1 MDTKQEFLFPESS
14 IFHPNRAKKLKFICV
29 LIACGLDLSSVG
41 ATIVLVSDIEKRFG
55 ISPTQGS
62 WALTAYVITFAGLI
76 ACFGRVGDIVG
87 SGMMMS
93 VFTVMFAIFSL
104 ICAVVPNFIAFAV
117 FRALQGVAGA
127 GIVPC
132 AYSLVNKM
140 FQGPN
145 LQRYFSILST
155 ILSGMVGVGFIIG
168 GAFGETAIG
177 YKSLFYFFFAASLA
191 CSVALSAL
199 VGYPEYL
206 TVRHLYR
213 ERFREVRKLDIV
225 GCLLFISGSFLL
237 VVGLTEGGESW
248 NQPAAYVPLV
258 ISILLLIAFF
268 FWNLG
273 YQKVLVILRPV
284 LTSKGYKYMESVNL
298 LMPKE
303 LMLAHNFIP
312 VMLVTFFL
320 FQGFMVV
327 MYVVVNYSATVED
340 NSTIVA
346 SIKNIPLVVG
356 MVLGN
361 SAIAIKQDL
370 FKPRNGLSVGCFIMI
385 LAGAFLIPI
394 KYVDS
399 NLFWKL
405 FLLAGFLTGLGGS
418 IYFSYMLSMAIGDAP
433 DEYKALAGGVV
444 QTSGQFGSEVALS
457 IIISVLGNQS
467 QNKANLRDR
476 FQNASYVT
484 IAASTIAFLIS
495 VFFVKKPLDAQNDEE
510 QQLPQGSQAS
520 VSTTSAS
527 TSSNPENGVEL
538 CHVECQQNYEKEEKK
553 EREGE
558 LRQ

>member
-177 YKSLFYFFFAASLA
+177 YK
-191 CSVALSAL
+191 
-199 VGYPEYL
+199 
-206 TVRHLYR
+206 
-213 ERFREVRKLDIV
+213 EVRKLDIV